1 MNHQINNHEKELEFL
16 LLSKNQTL
24 SEFENIIKEQEYK
37 SFQEILRAHDITLNK
52 LTEKEKELDKKLI
65 DIEKYIEINST
76 CDKWDYIFAVSSGIL
91 SGFIDSFFVGSPTDS
106 KWINNADNVINKLV
120 QNFAKVNGWK
130 GPNKNSDPT
139 KSAIGFLERTFKVN
153 YDHQYGSLVNDF
165 MEMSASNH
173 HLKSLSHSPSPI
185 GLIFSLLD
193 QFRGTATFIDNG
205 QLITVTSD
213 SQLQGNNLVSKIF
226 CAFVN
231 WLGHLMSDIAGS
243 SGSSGRG
250 SGIPIPFYELLQT
263 LNIGSFDYNGE
274 KKHFADI
281 AVKVFEKGYDFRFGL
296 VLSIPVLIVELF
308 IRLFCIIRH
317 RYQFKQ
323 EWKNCLEFLNFDQNS
338 KLRKMLLAGQGTL
351 CLIDAG
357 DAFIRSEG
365 ASNWVEFFSR
375 MNFVAWMRLSYLGLK
390 QSVSLLQNEIEIERY
405 KLRAKAFDEHINEVN
420 TIADTFLEQHNRKME
435 KFFSERRKKLQKLFI
450 DLEQSIND
458 KDYIVLIDNIR
469 QIGAQY
475 GFKSRMGSFEELNY
489 LIDNDEY

>member
-1 MNHQINNHEKELEFL
+1 M
-16 LLSKNQTL
+16 
-24 SEFENIIKEQEYK
+24 
-37 SFQEILRAHDITLNK
+37 
-52 LTEKEKELDKKLI
+52 
-65 DIEKYIEINST
+65 
-76 CDKWDYIFAVSSGIL
+76 
-91 SGFIDSFFVGSPTDS
+91 
-106 KWINNADNVINKLV
+106 
-120 QNFAKVNGWK
+120 
-130 GPNKNSDPT
+130 
-139 KSAIGFLERTFKVN
+139 
-153 YDHQYGSLVNDF
+153 
-165 MEMSASNH
+165 
-173 HLKSLSHSPSPI
+173 
-185 GLIFSLLD
+185 
-193 QFRGTATFIDNG
+193 
-205 QLITVTSD
+205 
-213 SQLQGNNLVSKIF
+213 
-226 CAFVN
+226 
-231 WLGHLMSDIAGS
+231 
-243 SGSSGRG
+243 
-250 SGIPIPFYELLQT
+250 
-263 LNIGSFDYNGE
+263 
-274 KKHFADI
+274 
-281 AVKVFEKGYDFRFGL
+281 
-296 VLSIPVLIVELF
+296 LSIPVLIVELF